1 MKLARALCALVLVAT
16 MFAPLDAD
24 AQRRRA
30 RRPPA
35 PPPPPAVA
43 QHVTIM
49 DAATGAILACET
61 CNEPIPPASMA
72 KLMTVLVVLEELQ
85 AGRINYRT
93 HFRVSEYAWREH
105 GAMSTGSHMFLPLNS
120 YVAVSD
126 LLQGAIIVSAND
138 ACVVLAEGIAGSEA
152 AFVERMNRRAREL
165 GLTTARFSNVTGVD
179 DPAQRISSADL
190 ARLARYIIVNY
201 PDFYQVYS
209 RREFTF
215 SRRTQANRNPLL
227 GAYPGADGVKT
238 GHTDESGYGL
248 IGSAVQDG
256 QRRIIVFNGLPTMAS
271 RNSEAQRLMRAAFN
285 DYAMTTFAEAGAE
298 IGQAQ
303 VRLGSRRMVPLVTE
317 REITI
322 VGPRGAQQN
331 LTAHIVYDGPLA
343 APVRRGQVVARL
355 VVEGPNFERQEF
367 PLQAGRRV
375 GKANWF
381 VRAWEGLRLTFFGPS

>member
-1 MKLARALCALVLVAT
+1 MKLARALCALILVAT
-16 MFAPLDAD
+16 MAAPLDAD
-24 AQRRRA
+24 AARRRA
-30 RRPPA
+30 RRPS
-35 PPPPPAVA
+35 PPPPAPAVA

-49 DAATGAILACET
+49 DGATGAILDCET

-72 KLMTVLVVLEELQ
+72 KLMTVLVVLEQ
-85 AGRINYRT
+85 IRAGRINYRT
-93 HFRVSEYAWREH
+93 HFQVSEYAWREH
-105 GAMSTGSHMFLPLNS
+105 GAMSTGSHMFLPLHS
-120 YVAVSD
+120 YVAVGD

-138 ACVVLAEGIAGSEA
+138 ACVVLAEGISGSEG
-152 AFVERMNRRAREL
+152 AFVELMNRRSREL
-165 GLTTARFSNVTGVD
+165 GLTTAHFTNVTGVD
-179 DPAQRISSADL
+179 DPQQRISSADL

-215 SRRTQANRNPLL
+215 NRHTQQNRNPLL

-238 GHTDESGYGL
+238 GHTDESGYAL
-248 IGSAVQDG
+248 VGSAVQDG
-256 QRRIIVFNGLPTMAS
+256 QRRLIVFNGLPTMAA
-271 RNSEAQRLMRAAFN
+271 RNSEAQRLMRSAFN
-285 DYAMTTFAEAGAE
+285 DYAMRRFAEAGAE

-303 VRLGSRRMVPLVTE
+303 VRLGSRRTVPLVTE
-317 REITI
+317 RQIML

-331 LTAHIVYDGPLA
+331 LTARIVYDGPLA
-343 APVRRGQVVARL
+343 PPIQRGQVVARL
-355 VVEGPNFERQEF
+355 VIEGPGFQTQEY